1 MKRFSIFL
9 TLLTFMAC
17 GAPAA
22 QENTDVVTNISILQA
37 EALQEEGLVVLDL
50 RTPGAF
56 NDGHLPEAVNIDWM
70 GDSFDAQVQ
79 AQIQK
84 DTPILLYCQSGGRS
98 AKAVAKLEALGYTMI
113 YHMHQGYS
121 GWASEQKGH

>member
-9 TLLTFMAC
+9 TLLAFMAC

-22 QENTDVVTNISILQA
+22 QENTDVVTNISIAQA
-37 EALQEEGLVVLDL
+37 DALLEEGLVVMDV
-50 RTPGAF
+50 RTPGEF
-56 NDGHLPEAVNIDWM
+56 NEGHLPEAVNIDWM

-84 DTPILLYCQSGGRS
+84 DTPVLVYCQSGGRS
-98 AKAVAKLEALGYTMI
+98 AKAVAKLEVLGYTKI
-113 YHMHQGYS
+113 YHMREGYS
-121 GWASEQKGH
+121 GWTFEQKGR

>member
-9 TLLTFMAC
+9 SLLAFMAC

-22 QENTDVVTNISILQA
+22 QENTDVVTNISIVQA
-37 EALQEEGLVVLDL
+37 DALQEEGLVVLDV
-50 RTPGAF
+50 RTPGEF
-56 NDGHLPEAVNIDWM
+56 NEGHLPEAVNIDWM

-84 DTPILLYCQSGGRS
+84 DIPVLLYCQSGGRS
-98 AKAVAKLEALGYTMI
+98 SKAVAKLEALGYTKI
-113 YHMHQGYS
+113 YHMHEGYS
-121 GWASEQKGH
+121 GWTFEQKGR

>member
-9 TLLTFMAC
+9 TLLAFMAC
-17 GAPAA
+17 GAPSA
-22 QENTDVVTNISILQA
+22 QDNTDAISHISIAQA
-37 EALQEEGLVVLDL
+37 DGLTDEGLVVLDV
-50 RTPGAF
+50 RTPGEF

-70 GDSFDAQVQ
+70 GDNFDAQVQ

-98 AKAVAKLEALGYTMI
+98 AKAVAKLEALGYTKI
-113 YHMHQGYS
+113 YHMHEGYS
-121 GWASEQKGH
+121 GWASEHKGH